1 MSAPGLDSVHNDAAA
16 PVCTVHGS
24 AGFATLRDASTIKK
38 PVRFARC
45 ARRWERIS
53 PTRGALCA
61 GRCTLGR
68 VFGLREAAQQRT
80 WRYVIAHC
88 MRDQVH
94 VTNSW
99 QSSRTCP
106 VLMLLVLRMR

>member
-1 MSAPGLDSVHNDAAA
+1 M
-16 PVCTVHGS
+16 
-24 AGFATLRDASTIKK
+24 KK
-38 PVRFARC
+38 FVRFSRC
-45 ARRWERIS
+45 ARRCERIS

-68 VFGLREAAQQRT
+68 LCGLREAAQPRT
-80 WRYVIAHC
+80 WRFVIAHC
-88 MRDQVH
+88 MRDKVL

-106 VLMLLVLRMR
+106 VLMLLVLRMP